1 MDQTATI
8 VTSSLSGLPLF
19 LIFAGSCIVAL
30 AAFIFLY
37 TLVTPHHE
45 LTLVRQGN
53 LSASVSFGGAVIG
66 FVIPLGQA
74 VAQSVNILDMAI
86 WAAIAL
92 VVQIVVFYLSSLLL
106 KGASKKIEA
115 GDLAAGAFLAL
126 MAVAGGILNAAC
138 MTYTD

>member
-1 MDQTATI
+1 MDQTAI
-8 VTSSLSGLPLF
+8 VVTSSLSGLPLF

-37 TLVTPHHE
+37 TLITPHHE

-53 LSASVSFGGAVIG
+53 MAASISFGGAVIG
-66 FVIPLGQA
+66 FVIPLSQA
-74 VAQSVNILDMAI
+74 VAQSVNLLDMGI
-86 WAAIAL
+86 WAVIAL
-92 VVQIVVFYLSSLLL
+92 VVQLIVFFLASLLL
-106 KGASKKIEA
+106 RGASKKIEA

>member
-1 MDQTATI
+1 MDQTAI
-8 VTSSLSGLPLF
+8 VVTSSLSGLPLF
-19 LIFAGSCIVAL
+19 LVFAGSCIVAL

-37 TLVTPHHE
+37 TLITPHHE

-53 LSASVSFGGAVIG
+53 TAASISFGGAVIG
-66 FVIPLGQA
+66 FVIPLSQA
-74 VAQSVNILDMAI
+74 VAQSVNLLDMGI
-86 WAAIAL
+86 WAVIAL
-92 VVQIVVFYLSSLLL
+92 VVQLVVFFLASLLL